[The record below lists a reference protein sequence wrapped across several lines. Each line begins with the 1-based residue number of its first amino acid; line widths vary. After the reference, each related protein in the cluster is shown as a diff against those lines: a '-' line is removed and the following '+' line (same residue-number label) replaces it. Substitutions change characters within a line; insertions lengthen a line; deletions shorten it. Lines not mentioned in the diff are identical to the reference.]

1 LFIINLLK
9 NKYYKKF
16 HKRYKKLSLL
26 IMQDYAKFNDVKISE
41 SNKKNIY
48 QRTNVLTNEK
58 SKKVVA
64 KFEKNSENS

>member
-1 LFIINLLK
+1 
-9 NKYYKKF
+9 
-16 HKRYKKLSLL
+16 
-26 IMQDYAKFNDVKISE
+26 MQDYAKFNDVKISE